1 MCGKT
6 KIYFE
11 FAASSK
17 KDVCEQ
23 FPILNV
29 LHDQN
34 FSLQQHNIAVQ
45 GDNHED
51 SCHVFAA
58 LSERAAD
65 GHPII
70 DSDVQDAFRKVFKP
84 PEAQIPIS
92 NSPTPFIHTQ
102 QSLSIMGRIASQ
114 TMLQLSS
121 DLEDTH
127 NLQTFSPILL
137 SGDTGTG
144 KTYLLYKYLELLRSS
159 GALEHLSHKVSI
171 FTLSAKFLRSN
182 VVKLGNKIKASM
194 AEAHGRLESNDHRTA
209 CSFILDEVF
218 FPPLP
223 LLRLLCFLSLFLHR
237 LFSLI
242 F

>member
-1 MCGKT
+1 MYGKT

-34 FSLQQHNIAVQ
+34 FSSQQHNSAVQ

-51 SCHVFAA
+51 SCHIFAA
-58 LSERAAD
+58 LSERAAK
-65 GHPII
+65 GQPIS
-70 DSDVQDAFRKVFKP
+70 DRDVQDAFRKVFKP
-84 PEAQIPIS
+84 PQVQIRES
-92 NSPTPFIHTQ
+92 KFPTPFIHTQ

-144 KTYLLYKYLELLRSS
+144 KTYLLYKYLELLHSS
-159 GALEHLSHKVSI
+159 GAHEHLSHKVSI
-171 FTLSAKFLRSN
+171 FTLSAKYLRSN
-182 VVKLGNKIKASM
+182 VVKLGNRIKASM
-194 AEAHGRLESNDHRTA
+194 TEAHGLESGDHRTA

-218 FPPLP
+218 FPPHS
-223 LLRLLCFLSLFLHR
+223 FVKTS
-237 LFSLI
+237 LFSLLVHASSL
-242 F
+242 